1 MLAVLFGASSALFFG
16 AADFIGGFAS
26 KRIIAMLVTALAAL
40 AGVVALTIAAPFD
53 GGVWHAETWIGGIAT
68 GFASCLGIWLLYSAY
83 SVGPMT
89 TLSPIVAIVST
100 VVPMFAGLATGE
112 TFSGLGWIAVV
123 VGLVAIGLVAAAPDA
138 RTSKARP
145 ADMVKA
151 AFAGAFLGVFYI
163 YLDGGLG
170 NVHVDEAG
178 LTPLMANRIT
188 CAVVAFLIVAVI
200 AARGRRVVVDRGA
213 VDPRSRVPV
222 SEPLASSPGGA
233 AVVSGGAGVPAGA
246 AGSGTATLI
255 SARAAAPAAMPA
267 PAATPAPNAP
277 SARKPRGAA
286 QRAVLISAV
295 MLAMLS
301 GTLDATANALFSF
314 GLAVGDLAVLSV
326 VSGFYPAVTIGLAF
340 VLLGERPNRLQGIGI
355 VLSLVS
361 LVGMSLA

>member
-68 GFASCLGIWLLYSAY
+68 GLASCLGIWLLYSAY

-112 TFSGLGWIAVV
+112 TFSGLGWIAVMI
-123 VGLVAIGLVAAAPDA
+123 GLIAIGLVAAAPDA

-188 CAVVAFLIVAVI
+188 CAVVAFLIVAVL
-200 AARGRRVVVDRGA
+200 AARGRRVVVGRRP
-213 VDPRSRVPV
+213 VDPRSEVPV
-222 SEPLASSPGGA
+222 PERFASSSRGGA
-233 AVVSGGAGVPAGA
+233 AAGSGGAEVPAGA
-246 AGSGTATLI
+246 AGSGTATMI
-255 SARAAAPAAMPA
+255 SARAAAPAASSA
-267 PAATPAPNAP
+267 GNAP
-277 SARKPRGAA
+277 SARKSRGAA
-286 QRAVLISAV
+286 KRAVLISAV